1 MGIFIID
8 IYINNYYIIAFKEA
22 IANFDFCCMF
32 FFSVRLLNMEDRVT
46 EVQVRDWLK
55 FMKGQP
61 K

>member
-46 EVQVRDWLK
+46 EVQVRD
-55 FMKGQP
+55 
-61 K
+61 